1 MWLWN
6 KVFILV
12 SFTDGVMLEKQ
23 KEGGN
28 WCQYMYLSM
37 ILYHFLQKLK
47 LIRMYIVSQCCKK
60 TCYIEIIVIFL
71 FNAANR
77 IATLDTSPMRCA

>member
-1 MWLWN
+1 
-6 KVFILV
+6 
-12 SFTDGVMLEKQ
+12 MLEKQ

-37 ILYHFLQKLK
+37 ILYHFLLKLK
-47 LIRMYIVSQCCKK
+47 LIRMYIVPNAVK

-77 IATLDTSPMRCA
+77 IATLDTSQMRCA